1 MNQNN
6 ELQQFPLQKSLNDLA
21 IDKALKVIEDIGK
34 SLPCTVKKVTGS
46 ILTVS
51 FDLES
56 SPWTLP
62 MIDIPKAESNWI
74 RMPTQVGDK
83 GIAVPAGSY
92 LGETSGM
99 GTLPL
104 NMQKNPGNLGALY
117 FVPISN
123 ITSPP
128 PNQNIALMQGVAGA
142 TMQVA
147 PSGQQG
153 EVTSSAAVS
162 PQGVTIN
169 FGEMQITMD
178 GTNGIKLTNGGTLT
192 VGTSIVISAGGASI
206 NISSGSITLS
216 AGGGTVTIG
225 ATGLSVNGTD
235 FLTHI
240 HGNGNQGGNT
250 TPPIPGS

>member
-1 MNQNN
+1 MNQEN

-21 IDKALKVIEDIGK
+21 IERALKAIEAMGK

-51 FDLES
+51 FDLKS

-62 MIDIPKAESNWI
+62 IVDIPKAESNWI
-74 RMPTQVGDK
+74 RMPTQIGDK

-123 ITSPP
+123 LNAPP
-128 PNQNIALMQGVAGA
+128 PNQNIALVQGVAGA

-153 EVTSSAAVS
+153 EVASSAAVS
-162 PQGVTIN
+162 PQGITIS
-169 FGEMQITMD
+169 FGEMQITMSSKGIELLNS
-178 GTNGIKLTNGGTLT
+178 GTINIGS
-192 VGTSIVISAGGASI
+192 SITISAGGSSI
-206 NISSGSITLS
+206 DISSGSITLS
-216 AGGGTVTIG
+216 AGGGTVTVG
-225 ATGLSVNGTD
+225 ATGLNINGTD

-250 TPPIPGS
+250 TPPIAGS